1 MKASGKSLSHD
12 RSNSNIVN
20 NGKNDSDLL
29 KKKTSDLKSQHRYIS
44 YQLSLPEQIQK
55 ILSSKPFLV
64 IDIIITLWMFYS
76 NDFKLLYTDKE
87 KDVYLG

>member
-29 KKKTSDLKSQHRYIS
+29 KKKTSDLKSQHRYIP

-76 NDFKLLYTDKE
+76 NHFKLT
-87 KDVYLG
+87 